1 MNDHLIR
8 ILSAD
13 GSLRAT
19 AAVTTRLVEEI
30 RRRQGTDPTATVAL
44 GRLVSGAALMSSLL
58 KDDQRLGLMI
68 EGNGPLQKLHA
79 ETDAAGHV
87 RGSVKVPVAGL
98 PLREGTFDVAGAI
111 GRAGFLHVVKDLG
124 LKEPYR
130 GMVQLYRSTVAQD
143 LAYYF
148 TTSEQ
153 VPSTVALGAFVEPDG
168 RVSAAGGF
176 MVQALPGG
184 DEALLTRLEE
194 RLTTLPPHH
203 RPAAGGA
210 GPLADPRA
218 SFCRDSLC
226 RQGDHRSRFS
236 LRLQSRSDPA
246 HAGLS
251 GQRGA
256 PGADCPGG
264 GDDGDLRI
272 LQGDLCV
279 RPGGVKGA
287 GGVALPSYRPFL
299 SKTG

>member
-30 RRRQGTDPTATVAL
+30 RRLQGTDPTATVAL

-153 VPSTVALGAFVEPDG
+153 TPSTVALGAFVEPDG

-184 DEALLTRLEE
+184 DEALLARLEE
-194 RLTTLPPHH
+194 RLTTFPPTTALL
-203 RPAAGGA
+203 REGL
-210 GPLADPRA
+210 GPLQILERLFAGIPFAVKATTDLAFRCGCSRA
-218 SFCRDSLC
+218 QIRHMLASL
-226 RQGDHRSRFS
+226 GKEE
-236 LRLQSRSDPA
+236 LQELIVREEETTVTCEYCKETYA
-246 HAGLS
+246 FGREELKGL
-251 GQRGA
+251 
-256 PGADCPGG
+256 
-264 GDDGDLRI
+264 
-272 LQGDLCV
+272 V
-279 RPGGVKGA
+279 E
-287 GGVALPSYRPFL
+287 
-299 SKTG
+299 